1 MLPIFLIGV
10 VFGLAMDYQIFLVTR
25 MREEHVHGAAPRTAV
40 VGGFAHSA
48 RVVTAAAVIMTAVF
62 SGFILSGQALI
73 REMGFGLAL
82 AVAIDAFVVRMT
94 VAPAV
99 MALLG
104 RRAWYLP
111 RWLDRLLP
119 TVDVEGES
127 LRHRPPTEDPSQ
139 PELVSR

>member
-1 MLPIFLIGV
+1 
-10 VFGLAMDYQIFLVTR
+10 
-25 MREEHVHGAAPRTAV
+25 
-40 VGGFAHSA
+40 
-48 RVVTAAAVIMTAVF
+48 
-62 SGFILSGQALI
+62 
-73 REMGFGLAL
+73 
-82 AVAIDAFVVRMT
+82 MT
-94 VAPAV
+94 VVPAV

-127 LRHRPPTEDPSQ
+127 LRQRPPTEDPSQ